1 MTFRDGL
8 GRVIGAVETAFYAFG
23 DALTILIRVLVAI
36 GAFVRAVFLLLI
48 CVAVLSGL
56 GGIAYLAWGH
66 PERIG
71 VAIGIIAIPLM
82 LRFMLAGFTSNR
94 RSSLSADNSV
104 LESRSNPASINFSG
118 KR

>member
-8 GRVIGAVETAFYAFG
+8 SRVIEALEVAYYGIG
-23 DALTILIRVLVAI
+23 DAMVVFVQAAVAV
-36 GAFVRAVFLLLI
+36 GAFVRGLLFFGF

-56 GGIAYLAWGH
+56 GWLAYLAWGH
-66 PERIG
+66 PERVGIAIG
-71 VAIGIIAIPLM
+71 VIAVPLI
-82 LRFMLAGFTSNR
+82 LRFLLSGFSSDR
-94 RSSLSADNSV
+94 RSHPKADNPV